1 MNIAQNKLVYISR
14 SFWNPYTENGGT
26 DICIT
31 FVGVGKSFTGHV
43 SYSMKGMANVK
54 NEYRLFRGDTL
65 HCILK
70 YSF

>member
-1 MNIAQNKLVYISR
+1 MNIAPTKLVYISKPFSKPLHR
-14 SFWNPYTENGGT
+14 VYGGK

-31 FVGVGKSFTGHV
+31 FVGVGKSFTEHV

-54 NEYRLFRGDTL
+54 NEYRLFRDDTF
-65 HCILK
+65 CK